1 MDGFV
6 NEASDFDNRT
16 SIYTEEE
23 NSNDREDDETSSV
36 SGKYTTLN
44 HSCFKIGYNCHITSV
59 ITSFKVLLPCCEN
72 SICCSKGW
80 CFM

>member
-1 MDGFV
+1 MALLMKQV
-6 NEASDFDNRT
+6 ILTIVRT

-44 HSCFKIGYNCHITSV
+44 HSCFK
-59 ITSFKVLLPCCEN
+59 VLLPCCEN